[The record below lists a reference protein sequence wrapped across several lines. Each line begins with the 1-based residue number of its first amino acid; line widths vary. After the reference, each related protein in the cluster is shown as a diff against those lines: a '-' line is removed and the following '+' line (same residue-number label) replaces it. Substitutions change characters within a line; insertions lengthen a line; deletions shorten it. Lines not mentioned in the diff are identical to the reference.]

1 MKTPRLMAVA
11 LDIFHSLLATRKE
24 LMEMARSLG
33 TAAEMRAGVNDIFAA
48 SQILKTPT
56 KAEEI
61 AKSYQIDA
69 EGVAHI
75 PVVGVLTPKADDS
88 PCAAFDQGAET
99 EYGYIIAATQAAES
113 DERVQAIAYDINSG
127 GGYVEGVDEA
137 AQVINAVNKPTMAN
151 VGNLCA
157 SAAYWLASQTDKIH
171 ATSPVAKF
179 GSIGVAAE
187 EYDDT
192 EALKAEGIAH
202 RVYTSTDAPNKR
214 PDTSTEE
221 GQKQIVA
228 DLDATHKVF
237 VDRVAHGRKTTAA
250 KVSKDFGKG
259 GIMIAA
265 DALKAGM
272 IDSIAGE
279 QLKDRTPAVAGN
291 SAKAE
296 KPIQEVQVM
305 DPKDL
310 TLAALKELRP
320 DLVAAAEK
328 SGASAESARVAEL
341 TKQRG
346 INAAIDKIVDEAIV
360 TGATYAEMQ
369 PRIVAAAVP
378 VVLENPPAVTTAQ
391 ASAEDPADAEAKA
404 KLLAAGMSAEDIAKH
419 FPKKEGK

>member
-1 MKTPRLMAVA
+1 MKTPRLMAVSM
-11 LDIFHSLLATRKE
+11 DIFHSLLATRKE
-24 LMEMARSLG
+24 LMEFARSLG
-33 TAAEMRAGVNDIFAA
+33 SAAEMRAGINDIMA
-48 SQILKTPT
+48 SSQLLRTPT
-56 KAEEI
+56 KAEEV

-69 EGVAHI
+69 DGAAHI
-75 PVVGVLTPKADDS
+75 PIVGVLTPKADDS

-99 EYGYIIAATQAAES
+99 EYGYIIAATRAAEA

-137 AQVINAVNKPTMAN
+137 AQVINSATKPTSAN

-157 SAAYWLASQTDKIH
+157 SAAYWLASQTDKIQ

-237 VDRVAHGRKTTAA
+237 VDRVAHGRHTTAA
-250 KVSKDFGKG
+250 KVSANFGKG
-259 GIMIAA
+259 GILIASE
-265 DALKAGM
+265 ALKAGM
-272 IDSIAGE
+272 IDSIQGE

-291 SAKAE
+291 SVKAE
-296 KPIQEVQVM
+296 KPTQEVQVM

-328 SGASAESARVAEL
+328 SGASAEAARVAEL

-369 PRIVAAAVP
+369 PRIVAAAAHVAQ
-378 VVLENPPAVTTAQ
+378 ENPPAVGTATGQNGSGPSAEAQ
-391 ASAEDPADAEAKA
+391 AMGASMGLTAEDFAKF
-404 KLLAAGMSAEDIAKH
+404 G
-419 FPKKEGK
+419 KKEGK